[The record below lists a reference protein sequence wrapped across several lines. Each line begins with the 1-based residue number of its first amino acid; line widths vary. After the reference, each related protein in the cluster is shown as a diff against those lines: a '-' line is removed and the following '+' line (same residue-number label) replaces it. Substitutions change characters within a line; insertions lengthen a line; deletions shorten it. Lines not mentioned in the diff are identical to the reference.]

1 MKIASHVTTE
11 TPAPGEPISGW
22 VRRWAPII
30 PSGEVLD
37 LACGNGRHAR
47 HLAGLG
53 HPVLALDHDPEML
66 EKATG
71 TNITTSL
78 VDLEADGAV
87 WPFATGR
94 FAAVVVTN
102 YLHRPLVDAVVAS
115 LASDGVLIYETF
127 AEGNEQFGKPSNP
140 DFLLK
145 QGETLAWALQHGLR
159 VVAYE
164 EGRVEQPKAA
174 LVQRICAVRPD
185 FPRQAAL
192 LPAF

>member
-1 MKIASHVTTE
+1 MKIASHVTDE
-11 TPAPGEPISGW
+11 PSAPAEPISGW

-47 HLAGLG
+47 HLASLG

-78 VDLEADGAV
+78 VDLEAEGAV
-87 WPFATGR
+87 WPFAAGR

-127 AEGNEQFGKPSNP
+127 AEGNEQFGRPSNP
-140 DFLLK
+140 DFLLRE
-145 QGETLAWALQHGLR
+145 GETLAWALQHGLR

-185 FPRQAAL
+185 FPRLAAL